1 VRAGSAV
8 GGEPFRQHA
17 GRGAY
22 AYDAQGRSYV
32 DYLLAYGP
40 LLFGHAHPAF
50 TTGLDALAARGT
62 VFGSTHDEEIA
73 LAERIRTHL
82 PAIERLRFTSTGTE
96 AMMSAIRTARAFT
109 ERETV
114 IRFAGNYHGHFDA
127 ALHDAGAS
135 AGTGGSG
142 RTGIPDAGRTEM
154 IVARYNDLAD
164 LDARIAAHER
174 PIAAIAVEPVVGNM
188 GLVLPEP
195 GFVAGLRTRADA
207 LGAVLVFDEVIT
219 WLRLGL
225 GGGQAWCGVRPDLV
239 ALGKIMGGGYPLA
252 AFGGRAEIMAALA
265 PQGAAFTG
273 GTFSGNPFSI
283 AMGHRVLD
291 LLEGD
296 RRVYAR
302 LAAAGGRLADGL
314 RDLLR
319 ARELP
324 YAVNQ
329 LGSMVGFAFRPG
341 GAVRDYDDARSAD
354 AGAFA
359 AWYHAMRGRGVL
371 LAPSQN
377 ELMFLS
383 TEHGERELARTLAAA
398 DASLAEIDREGVLP
412 R

>member
-1 VRAGSAV
+1 
-8 GGEPFRQHA
+8 
-17 GRGAY
+17 
-22 AYDAQGRSYV
+22 
-32 DYLLAYGP
+32 
-40 LLFGHAHPAF
+40 
-50 TTGLDALAARGT
+50 
-62 VFGSTHDEEIA
+62 
-73 LAERIRTHL
+73 
-82 PAIERLRFTSTGTE
+82 
-96 AMMSAIRTARAFT
+96 
-109 ERETV
+109 
-114 IRFAGNYHGHFDA
+114 
-127 ALHDAGAS
+127 
-135 AGTGGSG
+135 
-142 RTGIPDAGRTEM
+142 
-154 IVARYNDLAD
+154 
-164 LDARIAAHER
+164 
-174 PIAAIAVEPVVGNM
+174 M

-354 AGAFA
+354 TGAFA